1 MFYLQQPLDIYRV
14 KKTSKLNWIK
24 SHHSSVGRLLMLLS
38 LIKRADCQTSS
49 FFWLFL
55 TNTVIWI
62 LIPLD
67 SPLCSCWK
75 GFVHGVFTSVC
86 PLQTLAHK
94 SAVWSVLFFRSKWC
108 LCLKETRNVAGFGA
122 LSVVLNKREV
132 HEKLRSRCLCT
143 YLKIEEVW
151 LETHFSF
158 LRQHCDL
165 IHCQNWKWDLSV
177 GISVFPHLL
186 PSALYSAAASVRDA
200 SVFLRSASLVSILR
214 LKNILL

>member
-1 MFYLQQPLDIYRV
+1 MFYLQQPQDIYRV

-24 SHHSSVGRLLMLLS
+24 SHHSSVGRPRMLLS
-38 LIKRADCQTSS
+38 LIKRADCQT
-49 FFWLFL
+49 FFFFLFL
-55 TNTVIWI
+55 TNTVIWS

-86 PLQTLAHK
+86 PLQTLARR
-94 SAVWSVLFFRSKWC
+94 SAVWSVLFFRSKWR
-108 LCLKETRNVAGFGA
+108 LCLKGARNVAGFAA
-122 LSVVLNKREV
+122 LSMVLNKREV
-132 HEKLRSRCLCT
+132 HEKLWSRCLCT

-165 IHCQNWKWDLSV
+165 LHCQNWKWDLSV
-177 GISVFPHLL
+177 GLSVFPHLL
-186 PSALYSAAASVRDA
+186 PSALYSAAASVCDA

-214 LKNILL
+214 IKNILL